1 MTKKLLA
8 MSLCASMLVSVMA
21 GCSSSSSTAP
31 ASSSSKAPAAPAA
44 SSSVAA
50 PSAGGTEEAA
60 LRFMWWGGESRHKA
74 TVEALD
80 LYMQN
85 NPGVKIEYEYGGWD
99 GYFDKL
105 LTQLAGNNAPDIVQ
119 LSYTNVSEYVVR
131 NQLEPLNAYIDNGT
145 LDISHL
151 NSTLLE
157 TYNID
162 GNYYGIPSGVNV
174 QLLYYNKTMFD
185 EFGVE
190 YPTSGMT
197 MDEYY
202 AKAKEITDAAR
213 AAGKEDVWGMEL
225 YGRAFDVD
233 FQRMT
238 IDEGG
243 QYWTDDLSA
252 PLFNSPEGIAAL
264 EYSKKPL
271 DEGFAV
277 PMEVTV
283 SLPSGMTNF
292 VMSNCAMVVDNATS
306 AAGFDATIDFEMG
319 MELAPFGNNK
329 KVTWYQ
335 ASQVFT
341 ITEQSDHPEIAAD
354 ILDYVINDPQ
364 AGEILAFERGIPTND
379 EIRAAAMEGA
389 SEVEVKELTLV
400 NGAAEHTGDGIPMPF
415 PPGYLEINTEFSRL
429 REIYLYNQATA
440 EETMSELESFAIK
453 AMSKF
458 Q

>member
-1 MTKKLLA
+1 MTKKWLA
-8 MSLCASMLVSVMA
+8 ISLCASMLVSVTA
-21 GCSSSSSTAP
+21 GCSGSSASSTAP
-31 ASSSSKAPAAPAA
+31 AA
-44 SSSVAA
+44 SSQKVSTST
-50 PSAGGTEEAA
+50 PQSSAVSPTTEEAS

-80 LYMQN
+80 LYMKN

-131 NQLEPLNAYIDNGT
+131 NQLEPLNDYIDKGI
-145 LDISHL
+145 LDVSHL
-151 NSTLLE
+151 NATLLE

-174 QLLYYNKTMFD
+174 QLLYYNQTLFD
-185 EFGVE
+185 EYGIE
-190 YPTSGMT
+190 YPASGMT

-202 AKAKEITDAAR
+202 AKAKEFTEAAR

-233 FQRMT
+233 FQRMV

-252 PLFNSPEGIAAL
+252 PTFNSPEGIKAL
-264 EYSKKPL
+264 EYAKKPL

-283 SLPSGMTNF
+283 SNPSGVTNF
-292 VMSNCAMVVDNATS
+292 VLGNCAMVIDNATS
-306 AAGFDATIDFEMG
+306 AAGFAATIDFDMG

-341 ITEQSDHPEIAAD
+341 ITEQSEYPEIAAD
-354 ILDYVINDPQ
+354 IIDYIVNDPE
-364 AGEILAFERGIPTND
+364 AGEILAFERGIPVND

-389 SEVEVKELTLV
+389 SDVEVKELTLV
-400 NGAAEHTGDGIPMPF
+400 NGAAEHTGDGVPMPF
-415 PPGYLEINTEFSRL
+415 PPGYLEINTEFGRL

-440 EETMSELESFAIK
+440 EQTMSDLETFAIK
-453 AMSKF
+453 TMSKF